1 MTFGLEQE
9 NDVYAVN
16 VENKGLFGSSA
27 DIHMDNKSFHGNI
40 PLPGEHMVYNAL
52 AAACVGNLMGLTEE
66 EIARGIEAVK
76 PVDGRSHIIRTKDK
90 VVIDD
95 CYNANPVSM
104 CAALD
109 LLSTALTRKV
119 AVLGDM
125 FELGKEEKDLH
136 RRVGAYAAIRGIDVI
151 VCIGELSR
159 NAYEGALAGY
169 GMEGKSVY
177 YFHRKEEFLERW
189 RDIIEIDDTIL
200 IKASH
205 GMAFD
210 GIVKVLAGE

>member
-1 MTFGLEQE
+1 MRGFG
-9 NDVYAVN
+9 
-16 VENKGLFGSSA
+16 F
-27 DIHMDNKSFHGNI
+27 
-40 PLPGEHMVYNAL
+40 
-52 AAACVGNLMGLTEE
+52 
-66 EIARGIEAVK
+66 
-76 PVDGRSHIIRTKDK
+76 
-90 VVIDD
+90 
-95 CYNANPVSM
+95 
-104 CAALD
+104 
-109 LLSTALTRKV
+109 
-119 AVLGDM
+119 VLGDM